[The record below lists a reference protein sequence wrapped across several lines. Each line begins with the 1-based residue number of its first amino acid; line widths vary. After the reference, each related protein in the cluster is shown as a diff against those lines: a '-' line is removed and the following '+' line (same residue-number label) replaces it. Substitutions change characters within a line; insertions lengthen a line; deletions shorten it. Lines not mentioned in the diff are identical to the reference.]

1 MDHRHICLI
10 DTISEKENNP
20 LSSSVVEYLLTF
32 YDVLDSTFI
41 HVRVSYNIFFVE
53 HKTHWMPAPFE
64 LWMSP

>member
-20 LSSSVVEYLLTF
+20 LSSSVVEYVLTF

-41 HVRVSYNIFFVE
+41 HVRVHIIYF
-53 HKTHWMPAPFE
+53 
-64 LWMSP
+64 LWNTRDVGCPPRRLNCG

>member
-10 DTISEKENNP
+10 DTISENNP
-20 LSSSVVEYLLTF
+20 LSTSVIEYLLTF

-53 HKTHWMPAPFE
+53 HKQDMLDARHAV
-64 LWMSP
+64 

>member
-32 YDVLDSTFI
+32 YDVLDSTLI
-41 HVRVSYNIFFVE
+41 HVRVSYIFRGTQDALDARAV
-53 HKTHWMPAPFE
+53 
-64 LWMSP
+64 